1 MRDGGHWEKKE
12 EKWGTQRESEV
23 TEEPQKAGPSR
34 PYGVWLYLE
43 DKGVSQKVLI

>member
-12 EKWGTQRESEV
+12 EKWGPQREIEV

-34 PYGVWLYLE
+34 PY
-43 DKGVSQKVLI
+43 